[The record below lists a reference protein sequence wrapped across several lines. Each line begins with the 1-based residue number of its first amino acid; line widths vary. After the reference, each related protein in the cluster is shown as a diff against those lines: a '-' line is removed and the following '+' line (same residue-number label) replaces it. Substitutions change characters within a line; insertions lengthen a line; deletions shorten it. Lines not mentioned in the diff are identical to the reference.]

1 MPSITV
7 NVFREPFGSICITD
21 EEETFCL
28 TLKKSVKGK
37 GEFVLSVDKLGV
49 LQQTCLDE
57 TREFNTP
64 IVATQ
69 KHQAAMEIAI
79 RAYGH
84 AREVGDLSLLA

>member
-7 NVFREPFGSICITD
+7 NVFKDPLGNICITD

-28 TLKKSVKGK
+28 TLKSAGKGK
-37 GEFVLSVDKLGV
+37 FSLCVDKMGV
-49 LQQTCLDE
+49 LQQACLDE
-57 TREFNTP
+57 FREDNQP

-84 AREVGDLSLLA
+84 ARELGDLKLLA

>member
-1 MPSITV
+1 M
-7 NVFREPFGSICITD
+7 
-21 EEETFCL
+21 
-28 TLKKSVKGK
+28 
-37 GEFVLSVDKLGV
+37 GV
-49 LQQTCLDE
+49 LQQACLDE
-57 TREFNTP
+57 FREDNQP